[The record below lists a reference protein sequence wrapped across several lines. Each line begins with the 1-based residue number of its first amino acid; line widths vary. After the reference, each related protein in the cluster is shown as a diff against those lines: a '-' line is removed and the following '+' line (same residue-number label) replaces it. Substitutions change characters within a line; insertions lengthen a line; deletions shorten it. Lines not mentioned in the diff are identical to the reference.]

1 MYMKNKIYCLLIIL
15 AFSYSLQA
23 QLNKYKYI
31 VVPKNFVGFKYE
43 NQYKTS
49 TLIKYLFQQKGFD
62 VVYDDSLPE
71 DLYSKRCLGLLV
83 QLNHKSTMFATIV
96 SLTLK
101 DCNDKDV
108 FVTAEGKS
116 KLKDNTLAYKE
127 AINYAFNSF
136 NNVSYSY
143 KPATTTSVV
152 KSTPVVIEEEVK
164 ESKEIKVAE
173 EKKDIETPVVNTGEF
188 NSEDV
193 TLSSAATVAVV
204 TEVAASQATTLTKT
218 ASPEVWYAQEIPNGY
233 QLVDSTPKI
242 RLKVYKTSVPEI
254 YIGINEKTKGL
265 VYSKN
270 SKWYFEYYIADKL
283 QIEELAIKF

>member
-1 MYMKNKIYCLLIIL
+1 MYMKNRIYCLLIIF

-71 DLYSKRCLGLLV
+71 DLYSNRCLGLLV
-83 QLNHKSTMFATIV
+83 QLNHKSTMFATYA

-116 KLKDNTLAYKE
+116 KSKDNTIGYKE

-136 NNVSYSY
+136 NNVSYNY
-143 KPATTTSVV
+143 IPEATVSTVRSTPMVV
-152 KSTPVVIEEEVK
+152 KEEVK
-164 ESKEIKVAE
+164 ESEAIKVAE
-173 EKKDIETPVVNTGEF
+173 EKKDIETPVVNTGEV
-188 NSEDV
+188 NSEAV
-193 TLSSAATVAVV
+193 TQSSAATVAVV
-204 TEVAASQATTLTKT
+204 TEVAASKASTLTKT

-242 RLKVYKTSVPEI
+242 RLKVYKTSVPDI
-254 YIGINEKTKGL
+254 YIGINEEAQGL
-265 VYSKN
+265 VYFKN
-270 SKWYFEYYIADKL
+270 SKWYFEYYVADKL
-283 QIEELAIKF
+283 LIEELAIKF